1 MLKSAIVVLAVLFGT
16 AISAT
21 AFDSNSYITAEAKKV
36 TLNVPKMTWGGCVGK
51 VKRALSKVEGVKF
64 IEGSNKTRKVV
75 IEVTDEAKVAVAIK
89 AIKDGTKWDA
99 TVVGKK

>member
-36 TLNVPKMTWGGCVGK
+36 TLIRLLFVI
-51 VKRALSKVEGVKF
+51 AL
-64 IEGSNKTRKVV
+64 
-75 IEVTDEAKVAVAIK
+75 AVNE
-89 AIKDGTKWDA
+89 
-99 TVVGKK
+99 